1 MENGDLPF
9 QPPWMMY
16 ILNNMEEMMKSP
28 CFDAFYTEGDGAEE
42 EMEVELPSGFLAGK
56 KWRWN

>member
-1 MENGDLPF
+1 
-9 QPPWMMY
+9 MMY